1 MNTTSE
7 NKRLYRVLTNRI
19 CEKIYCG
26 EYPDGENLP
35 PERSIAENLNVSR
48 VTVRKAL
55 ALLERDGIIERVQGS
70 GNRVKLSLE
79 GYQGTT
85 DIIAVLAHAQ
95 NSFFASFIDHFQQT
109 AEKSDS
115 LVLFKQNPV
124 GEKLEDSLF
133 KLYQKNIR
141 NAVIWLE
148 NLTVDLEPIRKLRGL
163 GMNMVFFDVVLPSP
177 FADGV
182 LLDNTDAIRTLFD
195 ALKHQGITNIGY
207 VGWDSDTISSARER
221 EQAFL
226 DLSPDPVLL
235 HTIPWAGK
243 TTLYRHIER
252 LAERL
257 KQEKHAPEAVICGD
271 GEIGI
276 AVKKIFRAQGLDS
289 IRITSPDDYPDA
301 KSLSMTIYRQDFER
315 MADKT
320 YQCLLQ
326 QNQPGWVAS
335 IHRIKGE
342 LVSYD

>member
-1 MNTTSE
+1 MNTSSE
-7 NKRLYRVLTNRI
+7 SDRLYRVLKNRI

-26 EYPDGENLP
+26 QYPDGENLP

-70 GNRVKLSLE
+70 GNRVSLSLD

-109 AEKSDS
+109 AEKNDS
-115 LVLFKQNPV
+115 LVLFMQTPV

-148 NLTVDLEPIRKLRGL
+148 NLKVDLEPIRRLRGL
-163 GMNMVFFDVVLPSP
+163 GMNMVFFDVVIPSP
-177 FADGV
+177 YADGV
-182 LLDNTDAIRTLFD
+182 LLDNADAIRTLFG
-195 ALKHQGITNIGY
+195 ALKRQGITSIGY

-221 EQAFL
+221 EQTFL
-226 DLSPDPVLL
+226 DLNPDPALM
-235 HTIPWAGK
+235 HTIPWPEKAS
-243 TTLYRHIER
+243 LYRHIEQ
-252 LAERL
+252 LAEWL
-257 KQEKHAPEAVICGD
+257 KQDNQAPEAMICGD

-276 AVKKIFRAQGLDS
+276 AVRKIFRALGLDS

-315 MADKT
+315 MAERT
-320 YQCLLQ
+320 YQCLLR
-326 QNQPGWVAS
+326 QNRPEWVAS
-335 IHRIKGE
+335 TYRIKGE
-342 LVSYD
+342 LISYA

>member
-1 MNTTSE
+1 MNTPSE
-7 NKRLYRVLTNRI
+7 NDRLYRILKNRI
-19 CEKIYCG
+19 CEKIYRG
-26 EYPDGENLP
+26 EYPDGRNLP

-55 ALLERDGIIERVQGS
+55 ALLERDGIIERAQGC
-70 GNRVKLSLE
+70 GNRVKLSLD

-109 AEKSDS
+109 AERSDS

-148 NLTVDLEPIRKLRGL
+148 NLTVDLEPIRRLRGL
-163 GMNMVFFDVVLPSP
+163 GMNMVFFDVVVPSP

-182 LLDNTDAIRTLFD
+182 LLDNADAIKTLFD
-195 ALKHQGITNIGY
+195 ALKRQEIKSIGY
-207 VGWDSDTISSARER
+207 VGWDSDTISSVQER
-221 EQAFL
+221 EHAFL
-226 DLSPDPVLL
+226 GLNPDPALL
-235 HTIPWAGK
+235 HTIPWAEK
-243 TTLYRHIER
+243 TSLHRHIEQ
-252 LAERL
+252 LADQL
-257 KQEKHAPEAVICGD
+257 KQEKQVPEAMICGD

-276 AVKKIFRAQGLDS
+276 SVKKIFRAQGLDS

-301 KSLSMTIYRQDFER
+301 RSLSMTIYKQDFEQ
-315 MADKT
+315 MAERT

-326 QNQPGWVAS
+326 QNQPGWAAS
-335 IHRIKGE
+335 TYRIKGE
-342 LVSYD
+342 LVSYG